1 MKKTLILWSGPS
13 EPSRR
18 RFPGHRIAAGQLI
31 LRCPAAQAAA
41 SEQQEGALRQLRA
54 QGQDGT
60 ELAAGLVVAMGRW
73 PRSSSICSVSCA
85 LRRELAGSSA
95 QPAHGWRNTTG
106 YSRRR
111 KQRQQ
116 VVGNTVTAPGVIA
129 FIELSCRRAISM
141 PHKEN

>member
-1 MKKTLILWSGPS
+1 MKKTLILWGGP

-18 RFPGHRIAAGQLI
+18 RSPGHRIAAGQLI
-31 LRCPAAQAAA
+31 LRRPAAQAAA
-41 SEQQEGALRQLRA
+41 SERQEVRLGNCERKARTA
-54 QGQDGT
+54 PNSPQGSLLPWGP
-60 ELAAGLVVAMGRW
+60 W

-129 FIELSCRRAISM
+129 FIEQSCRRAIISM